1 MAAETPAT
9 FSIREALGH
18 EASRVIALLTHNHQS
33 AQDVLVP
40 GTRYWVAEDAQG
52 QCIGTVGLEGGR
64 DAGLLRS
71 AGVLPAWR
79 GHGVGTALTQR
90 ALASAR
96 HAGYGAVYLFSTG
109 AGAYWRRFGFRE
121 VPVSELVAALPE
133 APQVRQY
140 AALGWLSTE
149 VAWRCDVGA

>member
-52 QCIGTVGLEGGR
+52 QCIGTVGL

-96 HAGYGAVYLFSTG
+96 HAGYGAVYLFSTS

-140 AALGWLSTE
+140 ATLGWLSTE